1 MAVTAREFRTLAQ
14 KNVMN
19 IMKALRFREP
29 SYHGETYWRIPGS
42 FSSKMVRDR
51 LQLLRQATED
61 AIEDAR
67 GVPRVTVIA
76 KAVGEGRHAAGRD
89 AEDEEEEAEFGADT
103 LSSSSSSSAAQFASS
118 FGGKTG
124 PSMQLATSGVSLVNL
139 HSSAGMIVCANRGGR
154 MSADRFKAGAWELL
168 GLHPVGRD
176 ARRYH
181 VKTAHDTFVT
191 ASNVSGRL
199 SAAERAT
206 PGMNGVFE
214 AVYVGGA
221 QNLLALRCVG
231 TGKFWTADEDGV
243 LTCDASRAEGEARF
257 FVVNA
262 GTGADGSG
270 SSSSSAAA
278 LSSSSAVEA
287 STSKRKRLVGV
298 ESEGDSDSDDS
309 DDDFAQQFLAKTL
322 AGAADI
328 SDNDDDSGDH
338 NERVLGSAAAPTGPA
353 AAAAA
358 PKRSRFLLSDSEEE
372 DE

>member
-1 MAVTAREFRTLAQ
+1 
-14 KNVMN
+14 MN

-42 FSSKMVRDR
+42 FSSKMVRER
-51 LQLLRQATED
+51 LQLLRQTTQD

-76 KAVGEGRHAAGRD
+76 KAVGEGRNGARRG
-89 AEDEEEEAEFGADT
+89 AEDEEEEEAEFGADA
-103 LSSSSSSSAAQFASS
+103 SSSSSAASSSAAELASS

-124 PSMQLATSGVSLVNL
+124 PSMQLAASGVSLVNL

-168 GLHPVGRD
+168 GFHPVGRNSG
-176 ARRYH
+176 RYH

-191 ASNVSGRL
+191 ASSVSGRL

-206 PGMNGVFE
+206 PDKNGLFE
-214 AVYVGGA
+214 AMHLGGA
-221 QNLLALRCVG
+221 RKLLALRCVG

-243 LTCDASRAEGEARF
+243 LTCDAARAEGEARF
-257 FVVNA
+257 FVVSA
-262 GTGADGSG
+262 GAGADGG
-270 SSSSSAAA
+270 SSSASSSGAAA
-278 LSSSSAVEA
+278 LSSSAA
-287 STSKRKRLVGV
+287 AAGSTSKRKRLVAAD
-298 ESEGDSDSDDS
+298 SEDDSDSDDS

-322 AGAADI
+322 AGAGGA
-328 SDNDDDSGDH
+328 SDDDDDDDDDDDGAI
-338 NERVLGSAAAPTGPA
+338 LGGAAGAPAAAGP
-353 AAAAA
+353 AAAA
-358 PKRSRFLLSDSEEE
+358 PKRSRFLLSDSEED